1 MMARPAFVCLLLG
14 LVTLAVFWPVRGFD
28 FISLDDG
35 NYVSANPQ
43 VQRGLTMEG
52 VAWAFK
58 IGYVDNWH
66 PVTWL
71 SHMLDATL
79 FGTGATGPH
88 LVNLLLHVGN
98 SVLLFL
104 LLRSL
109 TGAHWPSAVVAGLF
123 AVHPLHVESVAWI
136 SERKDVLSTMFLLLT
151 LWAYVRYARGS
162 NQCSVFSVQCR
173 SGWYWGALGLF
184 ALGLMSK
191 PMLVTAPFVMLLLD
205 FWPLGRVE
213 GKKIWKLVVEKIPF
227 FVLSAA
233 SCVITV
239 VAQRKAVQSFA
250 HFPFMVRIENAFV
263 AYSRYLGKMLWPG
276 DLTIAYPPQPGHW
289 PAALVIVAVVI
300 VLGGCAVALWGGR
313 KFPFVATGWFWFL
326 GTLVPTIGLVQV
338 GIQSL
343 ADRYTYVPSV
353 GIFIVSAWTA
363 GVLCTRWRVPKM
375 AVGSAAV
382 LLVGACAARTAN
394 QLPYWRNSETLFR
407 HAIAVTGDNGLA
419 HYSLGFYFFQT
430 GRLGEA
436 IGEYRQALQISP
448 DSVELLSDLGAA
460 LDQAGEPNQ
469 AVEKLGGALR
479 VSPHNALAHYRLG
492 NALVKLGKN
501 GEAIE
506 HYQQAVVSQPNL
518 IEARNNLA
526 VALFKE
532 NKAEEATE

>member
-173 SGWYWGALGLF
+173 SGWYWGALGVF
-184 ALGLMSK
+184 ALGLMSE
-191 PMLVTAPFVMLLLD
+191 PWVVT
-205 FWPLGRVE
+205 
-213 GKKIWKLVVEKIPF
+213 
-227 FVLSAA
+227 
-233 SCVITV
+233 
-239 VAQRKAVQSFA
+239 
-250 HFPFMVRIENAFV
+250 
-263 AYSRYLGKMLWPG
+263 
-276 DLTIAYPPQPGHW
+276 
-289 PAALVIVAVVI
+289 
-300 VLGGCAVALWGGR
+300 
-313 KFPFVATGWFWFL
+313 
-326 GTLVPTIGLVQV
+326 
-338 GIQSL
+338 
-343 ADRYTYVPSV
+343 
-353 GIFIVSAWTA
+353 
-363 GVLCTRWRVPKM
+363 
-375 AVGSAAV
+375 
-382 LLVGACAARTAN
+382 
-394 QLPYWRNSETLFR
+394 
-407 HAIAVTGDNGLA
+407 
-419 HYSLGFYFFQT
+419 
-430 GRLGEA
+430 
-436 IGEYRQALQISP
+436 
-448 DSVELLSDLGAA
+448 
-460 LDQAGEPNQ
+460 
-469 AVEKLGGALR
+469 
-479 VSPHNALAHYRLG
+479 
-492 NALVKLGKN
+492 
-501 GEAIE
+501 
-506 HYQQAVVSQPNL
+506 
-518 IEARNNLA
+518 
-526 VALFKE
+526 
-532 NKAEEATE
+532 